1 MSSNKVAKNA
11 AWIVGT
17 HIVQSLLSLVIGA
30 LVARYLGSSQ
40 FGVITYATSL
50 VTFVIPLMKL
60 GFGNILVREIVN
72 NPEKEGKVLGTAI
85 FFNIIS
91 SVLCMIGITAFAYV
105 ANPGEPETVLVCAL
119 YSLRLIF
126 QAAEMLHYWYQAKYM
141 SKYTSII
148 SLVSYVL
155 VTAYKVFLLATHKS
169 VYWFAVVSA
178 LDFALIAVGIFIVY
192 QFKKNQKL
200 EISFSLGKQ
209 LFNISKH
216 YIVSEMMITV
226 FTQTDKLML
235 KAMIDSSATGF
246 YGIATQW
253 AVMAQFVFSAIL
265 DSFRPWILEGK
276 KISEELFKHR
286 MKMLYSLITYLA
298 LLQCVVLTVGA
309 RLIIH
314 FVYGDEYM
322 PAAGTLMILVWYT
335 LFSFLGS
342 ARNIWVLAN
351 DKQKYLWIINLS
363 GALANVVLNL
373 VLIPICGVYG
383 AAIASLVTQ
392 FIANIVVC
400 YILKPYR
407 PSIQL
412 MVEAANPKYCIDAAK
427 KLLKKEKKA
436 ENKDTNA

>member
-17 HIVQSLLSLVIGA
+17 HIVRSLLALVISA

-50 VTFVIPLMKL
+50 VTFITPLMKL

-72 NPEKEGKVLGTAI
+72 NPEREGKVLGTAI
-85 FFNIIS
+85 FFNIAS
-91 SVLCMIGITAFAYV
+91 SILCIIGVTAFAFV
-105 ANPGEPETVLVCAL
+105 ANPGEPETVIVCGL
-119 YSLRLIF
+119 FSLQLLF

-148 SLVSYVL
+148 SLIAYFV
-155 VTAYKVFLLATHKS
+155 VTGYKVFLLATNKS
-169 VYWFAVVSA
+169 VYWFAVVNA
-178 LDFALIAVGIFIVY
+178 LDYAIIALGIYIVYRFKKTQKLQISFAVGKEM
-192 QFKKNQKL
+192 FK
-200 EISFSLGKQ
+200 S
-209 LFNISKH
+209 SKH
-216 YIVSEMMITV
+216 YILSEMMITV
-226 FTQTDKLML
+226 FTQTDKIML

-246 YGIATQW
+246 YGAATTW
-253 AVMAQFVFSAIL
+253 AVMAQFVFAAIL

-276 KISEELFKHR
+276 KESEEIFKHR

-298 LLQCVVLTVGA
+298 LLQCVVLTVFA
-309 RLIIH
+309 HLIIH
-314 FVYGDEYM
+314 IAYGDQYM

-351 DKQKYLWIINLS
+351 EKQKYLWIINLS

-373 VLIPICGVYG
+373 ILIPICSVYG

-392 FIANIVVC
+392 FVANIVVC
-400 YILKPYR
+400 LILKPYR

-412 MVEAANPKYCIDAAK
+412 MAEALNPKYCIDAAK
-427 KLLKKEKKA
+427 KLLKREKKTDA
-436 ENKDTNA
+436 KA

>member
-11 AWIVGT
+11 AWIIGT

-30 LVARYLGSSQ
+30 LVARYLGSDK

-50 VTFVIPLMKL
+50 VTFITPLMKL

-72 NPEKEGKVLGTAI
+72 NPEREGKVLGTAI
-85 FFNIIS
+85 FFNIAS
-91 SVLCMIGITAFAYV
+91 SILCIIGVTAFAFV
-105 ANPGEPETVLVCAL
+105 ANPGEPETVIVCGL
-119 YSLRLIF
+119 FSLRLLF

-148 SLVSYVL
+148 SLIAYFVI
-155 VTAYKVFLLATHKS
+155 TGYKVFLLATNKS

-178 LDFALIAVGIFIVY
+178 LDYAIIALGIYIVYRFKKTQKLQISFAVGKEM
-192 QFKKNQKL
+192 FK
-200 EISFSLGKQ
+200 S
-209 LFNISKH
+209 SKH
-216 YIVSEMMITV
+216 YILSEMMITV
-226 FTQTDKLML
+226 FTQTDKIML

-246 YGIATQW
+246 YGIATTW
-253 AVMAQFVFSAIL
+253 AVMAQFVFAAIL

-276 KISEELFKHR
+276 KESEEIFKHR

-298 LLQCVVLTVGA
+298 LLQCVVLTVFA
-309 RLIIH
+309 HLIIH
-314 FVYGDEYM
+314 IAYGDQYM

-351 DKQKYLWIINLS
+351 EKQKYLWIINLS

-392 FIANIVVC
+392 FVANIVVC
-400 YILKPYR
+400 LILKPYR

-412 MVEAANPKYCIDAAK
+412 MAEALNPKHCIDAAK
-427 KLLKKEKKA
+427 KLLKREKKTDA
-436 ENKDTNA
+436 KA